1 MEIAMSQELAVQGS
15 RTITINLPVQ
25 KEIEDKAEGVLAT
38 VEAMEIDSDG
48 MLMIAADELRALK
61 GSHKYLEEMRVFHVG
76 PLNDEVKYINNYF
89 RTALETMEKAERE
102 LKTKMLGYQTE
113 QDEARRAE
121 QARFEAEQRAERA
134 RIAAEIAARERVA
147 KEEAARLE
155 AERDAALQREREA
168 QENARRLQ
176 EERDEAI
183 RSGDEARAK
192 ESARLQAEAEAAAE
206 RERQAAIQAETD
218 SQATVAAA
226 AEQNNAAEITA
237 IVMTAPVIS
246 IAPELKGISTRAN
259 YKGRVTDLF
268 ALVCYI
274 AKHPEHI
281 NLVKAN
287 DTAINAIAK
296 AQRDACKVE
305 GITVFEDKTIAA
317 RR

>member
-48 MLMIAADELRALK
+48 MLMIAADELRSLK
-61 GSHKYLEEMRVFHVG
+61 TSSKKLEEARVFHVG

-89 RTALETMEKAERE
+89 RTALATMEKAERD
-102 LKTKMLGYQTE
+102 LKQKMLTYQAD
-113 QDEARRAE
+113 QEARRKEE
-121 QARFEAEQRAERA
+121 QARIEAEQRAERA
-134 RIAAEIAARERVA
+134 RIALENFERERAAR
-147 KEEAARLE
+147 EEAARLE
-155 AERDAALQREREA
+155 AERDAALQRERKA

-183 RSGDEARAK
+183 RAGDEARAK
-192 ESARLQAEAEAAAE
+192 ESAILQAEAEAAAE

-226 AEQNNAAEITA
+226 AEQNAAAEITA

-274 AKHPEHI
+274 AKHPENI